1 MLFHILSVSVRQKLI
16 ALGKFEILGI
26 WLENELNEHFA
37 EISEQNF
44 DGLARTQVSNI
55 LEAF

>member
-16 ALGKFEILGI
+16 ALGKFEIL
-26 WLENELNEHFA
+26 ENELENEHFA